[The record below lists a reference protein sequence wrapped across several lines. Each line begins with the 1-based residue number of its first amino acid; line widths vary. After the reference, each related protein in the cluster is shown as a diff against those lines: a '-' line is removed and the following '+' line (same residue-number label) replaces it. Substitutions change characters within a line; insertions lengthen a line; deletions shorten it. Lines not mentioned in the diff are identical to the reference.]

1 MTRDEETLF
10 LRFLQEA
17 DATVLREYLSLRKRE
32 EKRNNVI
39 RLSFDAHYKE
49 DTGYL
54 WIEVDENDNILA
66 AEMDVGFPTLIG
78 LNRSPLELRIL
89 AEHVVALLGNDAVV
103 PSDEK

>member
-17 DATVLREYLSLRKRE
+17 DAAVLREHLRLKER
-32 EKRNNVI
+32 KKQRDHVT
-39 RLSFDAHYKE
+39 RLYFDAYYKD

-54 WIEVDENDNILA
+54 WIDIDADEKILA

-89 AEHVVALLGNDAVV
+89 AEHVVSLLGKDGL
-103 PSDEK
+103 SSTITD